1 MIEGERKGEGRKR
14 HMQGLAA
21 RVKIVVISPIMGHFA
36 SFELSFWSS
45 SKLLVTLGHENIL
58 KQVKYLF
65 PTSHFLS
72 GRAPVRVCLH

>member
-1 MIEGERKGEGRKR
+1 MIQGERKGEGRKT
-14 HMQGLAA
+14 HAGVAA
-21 RVKIVVISPIMGHFA
+21 RVKIVVILPIMGHFA

-72 GRAPVRVCLH
+72 GRPQ